1 MLSIPLFVSG
11 ANWLVS
17 ARFCGLSESLTSRKR
32 PKKETSGLARQ
43 NRRMVP
49 AMRSTFQTSCARV
62 QLTLTVCL
70 LVACVANVALVCAWL

>member
-1 MLSIPLFVSG
+1 MPAIPQIVSG

-17 ARFCGLSESLTSRKR
+17 ARFCGVSESLTSRKHR
-32 PKKETSGLARQ
+32 KKESPRLVSQ
-43 NRRMVP
+43 NRRMFR
-49 AMRSTFQTSCARV
+49 AMRTTLQTSCARV